1 MFRSSCKK
9 LIIPFL
15 LCIFLLSGCT
25 TAGKGE
31 KSDISPEELLPGG
44 CSMYIGGRVDTLPA
58 GFTDMLEENGIPSRI
73 IKKTE
78 RIYIASDDNDRLS
91 VLLRGDYRRISV
103 RGILN
108 IKNRFAESEETEH
121 LYHDRETGSHIYVP
135 DYFTIVFTQDKPE
148 AILNGSFLSEN
159 RDTRFSAMFTD
170 DIFIYSETG
179 DFSAFTSAGKVG
191 ENYLFNSVL
200 DFGSGRKARIF
211 SSLIRL
217 YVVDLINRNNLDT
230 DIRCVSVD
238 GDIIRISNITVPEDK
253 LGIIFNFYRSEITG
267 K

>member
-1 MFRSSCKK
+1 MQKFVEGGIFDRDFPVIQTHHFVRKNNPLFCFFQVVVGSDGSCVLGRFPVYGSELELSDAVGK
-9 LIIPFL
+9 PFVN
-15 LCIFLLSGCT
+15 
-25 TAGKGE
+25 
-31 KSDISPEELLPGG
+31 GG
-44 CSMYIGGRVDTLPA
+44 GGL
-58 GFTDMLEENGIPSRI
+58 
-73 IKKTE
+73 
-78 RIYIASDDNDRLS
+78 
-91 VLLRGDYRRISV
+91 
-103 RGILN
+103 
-108 IKNRFAESEETEH
+108 
-121 LYHDRETGSHIYVP
+121 TGSHIYVP

-159 RDTRFSAMFTD
+159 SDTRFSAMFTD

-238 GDIIRISNITVPEDK
+238 GDFIRISNITVPEDK